1 MLSSFKEI
9 LLNLV
14 IKRITNRFFMFKN
27 LQTKSQLNKGRRFL
41 KLNNQENILDLYYNK
56 HLKQKDIANI
66 VGVSK
71 QYVSKVVN
79 SDSRCKKEKQLR
91 KDKNAITRKDYMKG
105 YFKNY
110 VRSKK
115 EDNSYEQLK
124 ALQYQDSLELSYFS
138 SYMNDYAFAKYNS
151 SIYHRDKNGNL
162 RLSKGIK
169 VCNDVPK
176 IINMNIPITTQKYK
190 NLTRLSN

>member
-1 MLSSFKEI
+1 M
-9 LLNLV
+9 
-14 IKRITNRFFMFKN
+14 
-27 LQTKSQLNKGRRFL
+27 
-41 KLNNQENILDLYYNK
+41 NNQENILDLYYNK

-71 QYVSKVVN
+71 QYVSKIVN

-162 RLSKGIK
+162 RLNKGIN

-190 NLTRLSN
+190 NFYYFSK

>member
-91 KDKNAITRKDYMKG
+91 KDKNTITRKDYMKG

-124 ALQYQDSLELSYFS
+124 ALQYQDSLELSYFN

-162 RLSKGIK
+162 RLNKGIK
-169 VCNDVPK
+169 VGSDVPK
-176 IINMNIPITTQKYK
+176 TINMNIPIPTQKYK
-190 NLTRLSN
+190 YRCYSM